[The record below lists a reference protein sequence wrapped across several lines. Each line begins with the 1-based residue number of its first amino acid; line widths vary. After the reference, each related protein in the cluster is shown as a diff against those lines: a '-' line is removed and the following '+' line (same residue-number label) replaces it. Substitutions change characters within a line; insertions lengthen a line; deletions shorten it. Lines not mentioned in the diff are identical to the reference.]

1 MLGAKGER
9 CREPQGDRQKP
20 DHATPC
26 DVNLLKF
33 YMNKFKELLNGFHLI
48 SDGTRFS
55 LLKLQFS
62 RYTEDKRKVPKPGT
76 ERSLQLL
83 RSEEGQ
89 GSAQPPRGRWGTD
102 DIPVGEHAELGD

>member
-1 MLGAKGER
+1 MFGAKGDR

-55 LLKLQFS
+55 LLKLQFR
-62 RYTEDKRKVPKPGT
+62 RYTEDKWKVPKPGT
-76 ERSLQLL
+76 GRSLQLL

-89 GSAQPPRGRWGTD
+89 GSDTAPKGKVGHRRYPSGRTC
-102 DIPVGEHAELGD
+102 